1 MKKII
6 SLVIAIMMFSSI
18 AVYAVDVSYPADLT
32 VDDFESYTEGR
43 LIPYGSS
50 GDKWDDYADRGYDDA
65 WQPLI
70 GVDPEDSDNQVLRA
84 ELKPT
89 ANGTMR
95 SLVAATPD
103 VKGVVTISFD
113 LYIPH
118 GEVIEGTDTLYNN
131 TEERTNFIAFSASSA
146 GTAKELL
153 LAKLWLNRVAGG
165 TDRPK
170 FDIGGS
176 YYNLPGYNVW
186 HNVKFVIDMDEKIT
200 KYYITGGDEPDATS
214 RFSTDEALD
223 FFRMYVSTGIR
234 NSLLYMDNFNMTYVK
249 NETIDENDISLT
261 YTAPSFDLQ
270 SGSITVNGSVSPYFA
285 QNVYASVYMEEDS
298 EFPITESEAKA
309 NADGTFSIT
318 LEIPDGVR
326 GWANVVVSTDHIMT
340 DSSSRTSKLFI
351 ATADDEAQMLEL
363 FNAFPYEDN
372 PETDENEKD
381 GVILTLENYLP
392 MSISEDEYTA
402 FNENKDFF
410 AEYFMARAKEGTSY
424 ADLTT
429 IGAAFRSAQI
439 ILAVTE
445 ADDAELISLL
455 DDAEYIN
462 AEELTEEVQAE
473 YIRIWNEYADSL
485 RCESDIQKRIE
496 KIHPVALV
504 NCARKSEIHGILSDY
519 KEVFDL
525 TEEELNPENV
535 DVDVVCS
542 ELNDKGYNFP
552 EDVKN
557 AYLESIENY
566 TEEKEEENKKPSG
579 GSSGGGGGGGS
590 FGGGNK
596 GGGKKVEADNKVV
609 EENLPEV
616 APEEPVIPEEKEEIT
631 DTIFADV
638 ENHWAKDYINELS
651 SLNIVKGYE
660 DGTFKPD
667 KAVTRAEFVKMIVT
681 LLGLSEEKADFADVY
696 ENDWYYGVVGAA
708 SKAGLVTGDGKNFNP
723 NAMITRQDAAV
734 IICRALKMSGN
745 EETTFADNNEISDY
759 AKNAVGALAQLG
771 IISGYED
778 NTVRPLNLITRG
790 ETAKILVNANS
801 LLKALTE
808 NN

>member
-32 VDDFESYTEGR
+32 VDDFESYTEGSV
-43 LIPYGSS
+43 IPYGRS
-50 GDKWDDYADRGYDDA
+50 GDKWDDYADRGFDDA
-65 WQPLI
+65 WKPLI
-70 GVDPEDSDNQVLRA
+70 GKAPENSENKVLRM
-84 ELKPT
+84 ELQPT
-89 ANGTMR
+89 LNGTVR
-95 SLVAATPD
+95 SLVTASPD
-103 VKGVVTISFD
+103 AKGVITISLD
-113 LYIPH
+113 IYIPY
-118 GEVIEGTDTLYNN
+118 GETVKGTDTLYNDVQD
-131 TEERTNFIAFSASSA
+131 RTNYIGFSASTAGSA
-146 GTAKELL
+146 TEILRAELYL
-153 LAKLWLNRVAGG
+153 CRVAGG
-165 TDRPK
+165 TDYPK
-170 FDIGGS
+170 FLINGN

-186 HNVKFVIDMDEKIT
+186 HNIKFVIDTENKNT
-200 KYYITGGDEPDATS
+200 EYYITDSDTPDVS
-214 RFSTDEALD
+214 KSFSTNDPVD
-223 FFRMYVSTGIR
+223 FMRMFVMTGAKNQLFYV
-234 NSLLYMDNFNMTYVK
+234 DNFSMTYLK
-249 NETIDENDISLT
+249 HETIDENNINLT

-270 SGSITVNGSVSPYFA
+270 SGSITVNGNVSPYFA
-285 QNVYASVYMEEDS
+285 QNVYAMLYMEEDN
-298 EFPITESEAKA
+298 EFPVTEETVKA
-309 NADGTFSIT
+309 NADGTFSISLT
-318 LEIPDGVR
+318 VPDGVR
-326 GWANVVVSTDHIMT
+326 GWANVVVSTDHITT
-340 DSSSRTSKLFI
+340 DEALRSSRLFI
-351 ATADDEAQMLEL
+351 ATADDEADMLEK
-363 FNAFPYEDN
+363 FNAFPAEDN

-381 GVILTLENYLP
+381 AVTTTLDNYLP
-392 MSISEDEYTA
+392 MAVSEDEYKA
-402 FNENKDFF
+402 YEANKEFF
-410 AEYFMARAKEGTSY
+410 TEYFMAKAEENTAY
-424 ADLTT
+424 ADLAA
-429 IGAAFRSAQI
+429 IGAAFRSAQTV
-439 ILAVTE
+439 LAVTE
-445 ADDAELISLL
+445 ATGETLLPLL
-455 DDAEYIN
+455 DIAEYIKTD
-462 AEELTEEVQAE
+462 ELSEEVQAE

-557 AYLESIENY
+557 AYLESIENH
-566 TEEKEEENKKPSG
+566 TEEKEEENKKPAG

-590 FGGGNK
+590 FGSGNK

-651 SLNIVKGYE
+651 SLNIIKGYE

-708 SKAGLVTGDGKNFNP
+708 SNAGLVTGDGKNFNP